1 VYRDQ
6 SKRDFFGLRDFYHLI
21 KYLHRE
27 LQQVITHEL
36 LTLAVLRNFGGRPA
50 EMSLILRE
58 FFLRVGIN
66 YRTEEAIKLIEKKLV
81 TSPSSSS
88 LVGSSAKPIP
98 VIELIR
104 CNIADRN
111 ARHLM
116 VLTHNDAALQIL
128 LDDTYKVMEQ
138 EGVQKPLVIFG
149 SDFPDDRS
157 DLHIFLNIQRIK
169 SCMADGRPVILI
181 HSDNLYES
189 LYDLLNQ
196 HYTSYNGQRFV
207 RLALGTHSRLC
218 PVHYQFR
225 VVVVVGILFIRL
237 LIIYFFD
244 LPHIFAMH
252 TKTYLL
258 LYSIALKSKY

>member
-1 VYRDQ
+1 M
-6 SKRDFFGLRDFYHLI
+6 
-21 KYLHRE
+21 
-27 LQQVITHEL
+27 
-36 LTLAVLRNFGGRPA
+36 P
-50 EMSLILRE
+50 LILRE

-66 YRTEEAIKLIEKKLV
+66 YRTEEAIKLIERQLV
-81 TSPSSSS
+81 SSTSSSS
-88 LVGSSAKPIP
+88 LVNRSTKLIP
-98 VIELIR
+98 VIEIIR

-128 LDDTYKVMEQ
+128 LDDTYNVMVQ

-157 DLHIFLNIQRIK
+157 DLHIFMNIQRLVYFAHLSSAGHLTTSYRIK

-225 VVVVVGILFIRL
+225 VVVVVGILLHPPHSSYIFLCSFFL
-237 LIIYFFD
+237 LFD
-244 LPHIFAMH
+244 SGNMFAMH
-252 TKTYLL
+252 TRICPLRS
-258 LYSIALKSKY
+258 SIGLRSRC